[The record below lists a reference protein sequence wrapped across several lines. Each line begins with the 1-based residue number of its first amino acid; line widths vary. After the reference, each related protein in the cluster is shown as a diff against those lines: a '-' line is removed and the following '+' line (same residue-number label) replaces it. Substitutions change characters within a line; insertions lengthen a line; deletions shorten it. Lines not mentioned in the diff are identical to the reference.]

1 MGPGGAARAS
11 FLRRKANLV
20 RDQHSVRGDQAIR
33 TGRLRAVPD
42 AFRPLRPRGG
52 RVRVETRTL
61 PTLGAKSISQR
72 CAKGQP
78 RDATRGSNS
87 CNSASPS
94 IGAAT
99 MPLLDEEEAAMTPY
113 ASDDEAA
120 AASADAGAA
129 TEADAAAEAERRAKE
144 EADAAAEAERRAKE
158 EEERRRIEKQRLLKA
173 RAAEIVRKER
183 MSKGD
188 AAERFRET
196 CRRSQEDLRRSRHSS
211 VGSRPTTAPS
221 QASSDHHLTDVGNK
235 LGISPSEVRE
245 MRDVFDLIDKDG
257 SGEIDFGEMQSLMRL
272 VGMDSSEET
281 VRVIMSEVDA
291 DGSGEVDFGEFCQTI
306 LRPTM
311 SKYTVYEVQQA
322 FEDLRRGL
330 SHNHLD
336 GSSRIHR
343 DTLSSALRNFGP
355 KLSRKEADQVCDDL
369 NPEANGD
376 IDYGTV
382 LRMLDPGHVL

>member
-1 MGPGGAARAS
+1 
-11 FLRRKANLV
+11 
-20 RDQHSVRGDQAIR
+20 
-33 TGRLRAVPD
+33 
-42 AFRPLRPRGG
+42 
-52 RVRVETRTL
+52 
-61 PTLGAKSISQR
+61 
-72 CAKGQP
+72 
-78 RDATRGSNS
+78 
-87 CNSASPS
+87 
-94 IGAAT
+94 
-99 MPLLDEEEAAMTPY
+99 MTPY

-120 AASADAGAA
+120 APAPAA
-129 TEADAAAEAERRAKE
+129 PEVDAAAEAER
-144 EADAAAEAERRAKE
+144 ERRAKE

-235 LGISPSEVRE
+235 LRNFPSEVRE

-281 VRVIMSEVDA
+281 VKVIMSEVDA

-311 SKYTVYEVQQA
+311 SKYTVYEVQSA
-322 FEDLRRGL
+322 FEDLKQRVSL
-330 SHNHLD
+330 NHLD

-343 DTLSSALRNFGP
+343 DDPIFSALRNFGP

-382 LRMLDPGHVL
+382 LRMLDPSHVSGGLGGTLENVSVHITAASPARRAREAL

>member
-1 MGPGGAARAS
+1 
-11 FLRRKANLV
+11 
-20 RDQHSVRGDQAIR
+20 
-33 TGRLRAVPD
+33 
-42 AFRPLRPRGG
+42 
-52 RVRVETRTL
+52 
-61 PTLGAKSISQR
+61 
-72 CAKGQP
+72 
-78 RDATRGSNS
+78 
-87 CNSASPS
+87 
-94 IGAAT
+94 

-120 AASADAGAA
+120 APAPA
-129 TEADAAAEAERRAKE
+129 EADAAEEAERERRAKE
-144 EADAAAEAERRAKE
+144 ADDRRAKE
-158 EEERRRIEKQRLLKA
+158 EDERRRIEKQRLLKA

-221 QASSDHHLTDVGNK
+221 QASSDHHLADVGTK
-235 LGISPSEVRE
+235 LGISPNEVKE

-257 SGEIDFGEMQSLMRL
+257 SGEIEFGEMQSLMRL
-272 VGMDSSEET
+272 VGMDSSEEA
-281 VRVIMSEVDA
+281 VKVIMSEVDA

-355 KLSRKEADQVCDDL
+355 KLSRNEADEVCDDL
-369 NPEANGD
+369 SPEANGD

-382 LRMLDPGHVL
+382 LRMLDPSHVL

>member
-1 MGPGGAARAS
+1 
-11 FLRRKANLV
+11 
-20 RDQHSVRGDQAIR
+20 
-33 TGRLRAVPD
+33 
-42 AFRPLRPRGG
+42 
-52 RVRVETRTL
+52 
-61 PTLGAKSISQR
+61 
-72 CAKGQP
+72 
-78 RDATRGSNS
+78 
-87 CNSASPS
+87 
-94 IGAAT
+94 
-99 MPLLDEEEAAMTPY
+99 
-113 ASDDEAA
+113 
-120 AASADAGAA
+120 
-129 TEADAAAEAERRAKE
+129 
-144 EADAAAEAERRAKE
+144 
-158 EEERRRIEKQRLLKA
+158 
-173 RAAEIVRKER
+173 
-183 MSKGD
+183 
-188 AAERFRET
+188 
-196 CRRSQEDLRRSRHSS
+196 
-211 VGSRPTTAPS
+211 
-221 QASSDHHLTDVGNK
+221 
-235 LGISPSEVRE
+235 

-281 VRVIMSEVDA
+281 VKVIMSEVDA

-330 SHNHLD
+330 SQHEID

-382 LRMLDPGHVL
+382 LRMLDPSHVL

>member
-1 MGPGGAARAS
+1 
-11 FLRRKANLV
+11 
-20 RDQHSVRGDQAIR
+20 
-33 TGRLRAVPD
+33 
-42 AFRPLRPRGG
+42 
-52 RVRVETRTL
+52 
-61 PTLGAKSISQR
+61 
-72 CAKGQP
+72 
-78 RDATRGSNS
+78 
-87 CNSASPS
+87 
-94 IGAAT
+94 

-120 AASADAGAA
+120 APAPAA
-129 TEADAAAEAERRAKE
+129 EADAAEEAERERRAKE
-144 EADAAAEAERRAKE
+144 EDERRAKD

-183 MSKGD
+183 MSRGD

-221 QASSDHHLTDVGNK
+221 QASSDHHLADVGTK
-235 LGISPSEVRE
+235 LGISPNEVKE

-272 VGMDSSEET
+272 VGMDSSDET
-281 VRVIMSEVDA
+281 VKVIMSEVDA

-311 SKYTVYEVQQA
+311 SKYTVYEVQSA

-330 SHNHLD
+330 SQQEID

-369 NPEANGD
+369 SPEANGD

>member
-1 MGPGGAARAS
+1 
-11 FLRRKANLV
+11 
-20 RDQHSVRGDQAIR
+20 
-33 TGRLRAVPD
+33 
-42 AFRPLRPRGG
+42 
-52 RVRVETRTL
+52 
-61 PTLGAKSISQR
+61 
-72 CAKGQP
+72 
-78 RDATRGSNS
+78 
-87 CNSASPS
+87 
-94 IGAAT
+94 

-120 AASADAGAA
+120 APAPA
-129 TEADAAAEAERRAKE
+129 EADAAAEAERQRQE
-144 EADAAAEAERRAKE
+144 EQRRKE
-158 EEERRRIEKQRLLKA
+158 EEERRRQEKQRLLKA
-173 RAAEIVRKER
+173 RAAEIVRRER
-183 MSKGD
+183 MSRGD

-221 QASSDHHLTDVGNK
+221 QASEDHHLADVGTK
-235 LGISPSEVRE
+235 LGISPNEVKE

-257 SGEIDFGEMQSLMRL
+257 SGEIDFGEMQSLMKL
-272 VGMDSSEET
+272 VGMDSSDET
-281 VRVIMSEVDA
+281 VKVIMSEVDA

-311 SKYTVYEVQQA
+311 SKYTVYEVQSA

-355 KLSRKEADQVCDDL
+355 KLKREEADQVCDDL
-369 NPEANGD
+369 SPEANGD